1 MIGPP
6 ARLPSFRSLTRSA
19 RDARALA
26 QTTYLALQPSYLST
40 TTLSTPTSMRIHKC
54 LARPAPSASTE
65 GKSADS
71 DDPFLATSASPTS
84 DCPNMPM
91 APSPFCSAHH
101 AEYSTLRAAK
111 AAAAREAERLRP
123 LVEGVL
129 TDGASASDARGR
141 ARDLALAKVYAEAL
155 GEAARAARELTE
167 RFYCDG
173 ECGVL
178 TREIVGA
185 D

>member
-1 MIGPP
+1 
-6 ARLPSFRSLTRSA
+6 
-19 RDARALA
+19 
-26 QTTYLALQPSYLST
+26 
-40 TTLSTPTSMRIHKC
+40 
-54 LARPAPSASTE
+54 
-65 GKSADS
+65 
-71 DDPFLATSASPTS
+71 
-84 DCPNMPM
+84 M

-141 ARDLALAKVYAEAL
+141 ARDLALTKVYLEAL
-155 GEAARAARELTE
+155 GEAARAARELTG

-173 ECGVL
+173 ECSVLVRWMVGVDQ
-178 TREIVGA
+178 RCGR
-185 D
+185 

>member
-1 MIGPP
+1 
-6 ARLPSFRSLTRSA
+6 
-19 RDARALA
+19 
-26 QTTYLALQPSYLST
+26 
-40 TTLSTPTSMRIHKC
+40 
-54 LARPAPSASTE
+54 
-65 GKSADS
+65 
-71 DDPFLATSASPTS
+71 
-84 DCPNMPM
+84 MPM

-129 TDGASASDARGR
+129 TDGGASASDARGR
-141 ARDLALAKVYAEAL
+141 ARDLALAKVYVEAL

-178 TREIVGA
+178 ARKMVGVYQQCGR
-185 D
+185 